1 MPADYRRFE
10 SARDSP
16 SADEAAAPAS
26 PSALDVDSAAASLPA
41 SSSVPPSS
49 ASSRVKHFV
58 RRHWCMSACV
68 LVLVTLGFA
77 LLAWRLVMGAKY
89 SAASV
94 ENAHLSFDSPP
105 AVPGAPPVQR
115 RPALSA
121 ASIKLLVWN
130 LKKGQEAGLEHDLPA
145 YSADRDLLVLSEGLL
160 NAHGRTIFDSMAG
173 VHWEMGVA
181 FRYAREA
188 DTPPTG
194 TLLGS
199 THVLPSWVRVA
210 LSEDREPII
219 NTPKCMTMAKY
230 PLTRDGDADAEPS
243 SLLVI
248 SIHGVN
254 AVSADALD
262 RQLAQAAG
270 EIRAH
275 VGPVVFAGDF
285 NTNTADKV
293 SRLRRLTTGD
303 LSMREV
309 SYRNDARK
317 TVFGQVIDY
326 VFTRGLRTVDAE
338 VLGSLTSSDHKAML
352 VELRLE

>member
-1 MPADYRRFE
+1 
-10 SARDSP
+10 
-16 SADEAAAPAS
+16 
-26 PSALDVDSAAASLPA
+26 
-41 SSSVPPSS
+41 
-49 ASSRVKHFV
+49 
-58 RRHWCMSACV
+58 V

-105 AVPGAPPVQR
+105 AVPGLQPAR
-115 RPALSA
+115 RPALSG
-121 ASIKLLVWN
+121 ASVKLLVWN
-130 LKKGQEAGLEHDLPA
+130 LKKGQEAGLERDLPA
-145 YSADRDLLVLSEGLL
+145 YGADRDLLVLSEGLL
-160 NAHGRTIFDSMAG
+160 NAHGRAIFDSMAG

-181 FRYAREA
+181 FRYARET

-230 PLTRDGDADAEPS
+230 PLTREDSDDAADAAEPGS
-243 SLLVI
+243 QLLVI

-275 VGPVVFAGDF
+275 IGPVVFAGDF